1 MRDILELR
9 VYYEDTDFSGR
20 VYHAS
25 YLKFLERGRTE
36 WLRARGLE
44 HRMLSNSANI
54 VFTVRGLEI
63 EYLAPA
69 SMDDLLTVVTTLSGA
84 RGAVVEFDQRILR
97 GDKILTEAR
106 VRVVA
111 LRGSKPVRP
120 PKELFDP
127 RSASLAG

>member
-9 VYYEDTDFSGR
+9 VYYEDTDLSGR

-25 YLKFLERGRTE
+25 YLRFLERGRTE

-44 HRMLSNSANI
+44 HRGLSNSANVI
-54 VFTVRGLEI
+54 FAVRGLEI

-69 SMDDLLTVVTTLSGA
+69 LMDDLLTIITMLAGA
-84 RGAVVEFDQRILR
+84 RGAVVEFNQRILR
-97 GDKILTEAR
+97 GDKVLTEAR

-111 LRGSKPVRP
+111 LRGAKPVRP
-120 PKELFDP
+120 PKELFAP
-127 RSASLAG
+127 RSAPQSG